1 MATWPA
7 EGAAALEGPLL
18 FPSRVV
24 ARFGGGAPPAEASPG
39 QHDSPAR
46 SNHGRCAALN
56 CEWLDSD
63 SDALDPRD
71 NPAKPPP
78 GKIESSFVLIL
89 SRFAGA
95 AEQMTDA
102 LLVNPHSAEDISD
115 ALRKALSMSQAER
128 IRRWRNLMA
137 NVERQDIVWWLD
149 EFTKALEGVP
159 VL

>member
-1 MATWPA
+1 
-7 EGAAALEGPLL
+7 
-18 FPSRVV
+18 
-24 ARFGGGAPPAEASPG
+24 
-39 QHDSPAR
+39 
-46 SNHGRCAALN
+46 
-56 CEWLDSD
+56 
-63 SDALDPRD
+63 
-71 NPAKPPP
+71 
-78 GKIESSFVLIL
+78 
-89 SRFAGA
+89 
-95 AEQMTDA
+95 MTDA